1 MVSLAFF
8 YRNIFRNAYPQRD
21 SQRSMISNISLSLFF
36 PFILLK
42 NWFISSS
49 LKKRLLYPYHWYSRI
64 LSSFL
69 YFSWDPATEV
79 TIFFL
84 PLSKDIS
91 CLSELLCFK
100 TLENNL
106 FQART
111 IDTRKDQKLD
121 RYVFCKPYILS
132 KKNGGRT
139 QNRTGDTRIFSPLLY
154 RLSYPAT
161 WYIY

>member
-36 PFILLK
+36 YPFY
-42 NWFISSS
+42 S
-49 LKKRLLYPYHWYSRI
+49 LKKLIHFLLPEKKTTLP
-64 LSSFL
+64 LSLIFQNTFFISLFFPL
-69 YFSWDPATEV
+69 DPATEV

-100 TLENNL
+100 TLENN
-106 FQART
+106 FT
-111 IDTRKDQKLD
+111 SINMSI
-121 RYVFCKPYILS
+121 FM
-132 KKNGGRT
+132 KKGESNKKE
-139 QNRTGDTRIFSPLLY
+139 QDIISCSFFVPNPLLNG
-154 RLSYPAT
+154 RLKKGT
-161 WYIY
+161 